1 MNDSTFI
8 DVITIT
14 SKIDDALFTTLN
26 NVSQQTYQTINH
38 IVIYRQATELEI
50 KKIQNLQHQK
60 KLSFYPE
67 QGKGIASAFNDGIK
81 SSQGEL
87 VLFLNSGDTLVSNDV
102 IDRVARSYNEHQ
114 WLWATGETISVSK
127 RRLLKKHLKQPQ
139 TWSNNLFWYGNPVCH
154 QSTFYSRKLIEQIGL
169 YNDSLSIGMDYDYNV
184 RASQVSSPTLLYFPI
199 AYYDTTG
206 LSSIRVFKQLANYRR
221 LRDRY
226 FDLSTFDRLKID
238 LYSLVKSFY
247 RLVMIPAKLW
257 L

>member
-1 MNDSTFI
+1 MTNSTFV

-26 NVSQQTYQTINH
+26 NVSQQTYQAINH
-38 IVIYRQATELEI
+38 IVIYRQATDTEI
-50 KKIQNLQHQK
+50 EKLQNFEHQK
-60 KLSFYPE
+60 NLLFYLE
-67 QGKGIASAFNDGIK
+67 QGKGIAAAFNDGIK
-81 SSQGEL
+81 QSQGAL

-102 IDRVARSYNEHQ
+102 IDRVAQSYARHS

-127 RRLLKKHLKQPQ
+127 RRILKKYLKQRQ
-139 TWSNNLFWYGNPVCH
+139 TWSDNLFWYGNPVCH
-154 QSTFYSRKLIEQIGL
+154 QSTFYSRKLIEKIGL

-184 RASQVSSPTLLYFPI
+184 RANQVSSPTLLYFPI

-206 LSSIRVFKQLANYRR
+206 LSSIKVFKQLANYRR

-226 FDLSTFDRLKID
+226 FKLSIFNRLKID
-238 LYSLVKSFY
+238 TYCLLKSFY
-247 RLVMIPAKLW
+247 RLAMIPAKLW